1 MVGPE
6 ARRAQGAAL
15 SRAGRVGEAI
25 FRRDGDA
32 FVPTGHARGPWD
44 PGQLHGGAPGA
55 LIAEAVQ
62 ADGYLVARLT
72 IDFLAPVPL
81 APVTVSARTT
91 KPGRNVQLAE
101 AEMEAEGRTVLRARA
116 MRLRRGE
123 VELPAAAG
131 AAGAGRG
138 RAAETGRGRAAE
150 TGAAGATGAGPDTAT
165 PGRFPLDDGTG
176 EGFHRTAMDIR
187 FVEGDYGI
195 GPAAAWFR
203 LKLPLVD
210 DQPASPLARVIAAA
224 DFGNGISRVVDF
236 GDYLFVNTDLTV
248 HLHGEPQT
256 EWVLVDASTRLEANG
271 AGLARST
278 LSDER
283 GQIGLAAQSL
293 FVASRRT

>member
-1 MVGPE
+1 VVGPE

-15 SRAGRVGEAI
+15 SEAI

-62 ADGYLVARLT
+62 ADEYLVARLT

-116 MRLRRGE
+116 MRLRRGH
-123 VELPAAAG
+123 VELPAEAG
-131 AAGAGRG
+131 AAGAAAAA
-138 RAAETGRGRAAE
+138 AAERR
-150 TGAAGATGAGPDTAT
+150 GAAAGEGAAAAPPGPDDAT

-195 GPAAAWFR
+195 GPAKAWFR

-210 DQPASPLARVIAAA
+210 DQPASPLARAVAAA

-248 HLHGEPQT
+248 HLHREPQT
-256 EWVLVDASTRLEANG
+256 DWVLVDASTRLEANG

-283 GQIGLAAQSL
+283 GQLGLAAQSL

>member
-1 MVGPE
+1 MVGSE
-6 ARRAQGAAL
+6 AGRPQGAAL
-15 SRAGRVGEAI
+15 SAAI

-62 ADGYLVARLT
+62 AEGYLVARLT
-72 IDFLAPVPL
+72 IDFLAPVPM
-81 APVTVSARTT
+81 APLTVSARTT
-91 KPGRNVQLAE
+91 KPGRSVQLAE

-123 VELPAAAG
+123 VQLPAGG
-131 AAGAGRG
+131 AASAGEGGAASAGEG
-138 RAAETGRGRAAE
+138 RAASAGEGGRAAPLP
-150 TGAAGATGAGPDTAT
+150 AGPEAGT
-165 PGRFPLDDGTG
+165 PGRFPLDDGTA
-176 EGFHRTAMDIR
+176 EGFHRTAMEIR
-187 FVEGDYGI
+187 FIDRDYGI
-195 GPAAAWFR
+195 GPAKAWFR

-210 DQPASPLARVIAAA
+210 EQPASPLARAIAAA

-236 GDYLFVNTDLTV
+236 ADYLFVNTDLTV
-248 HLHGEPQT
+248 HLHREPQT
-256 EWVLVDASTRLEANG
+256 DWVLVDARTRLETNG

-283 GQIGLAAQSL
+283 GELGLAAQSL
-293 FVASRRT
+293 FVANRSG